1 MIRTLTLAA
10 AFGLVALPVLAQAS
24 DEQKAALRAA
34 IADNGCRVT
43 AGNNAAILTA
53 AGLAEADAA
62 TVVQALL
69 EAGEARIE
77 AGELVLESGACP

>member
-10 AFGLVALPVLAQAS
+10 ALGLAALPALAQAS

-34 IADNGCRVT
+34 IEANGCRVT
-43 AGNNAAILTA
+43 PDNNSAILTQ

-69 EAGEARIE
+69 SAGEAQIE
-77 AGELVLESGACP
+77 AGELVLKTPACP